1 MDRNRNIK
9 ILLAEEQTL
18 LSWERTMH
26 SYMQAGLTFCSV
38 GLVIMK
44 FLTGAFYFCASVFFV
59 IIGAVLI
66 IEAGRRYRRFR
77 RDIVRLREREA
88 KLGYDIGIIK

>member
-1 MDRNRNIK
+1 MDRNQNIK

-26 SYMQAGLTFCSV
+26 SCMQAGLAFCSV
-38 GLVIMK
+38 GFVIMK
-44 FLTGAFYFCASVFFV
+44 FLTGVFYFCASVFF
-59 IIGAVLI
+59 IILGTVLI
-66 IEAGRRYRRFR
+66 IEAGRRYVRCR

-88 KLGYDIGIIK
+88 KLGYDTGIIT